1 MEITILWLFDV
12 LQEVS
17 PMVLVSSSSK
27 HTGVCTT
34 KLYITTLYHKTNH
47 SFVIQTCDIQL
58 TAWLANS
65 AGNPVT
71 IALAVDGSVCRSE

>member
-1 MEITILWLFDV
+1 MEIIILWLLDV

-17 PMVLVSSSSK
+17 PMVLVSSSLK
-27 HTGVCTT
+27 HTGVCIT

-47 SFVIQTCDIQL
+47 SCDTQL

-65 AGNPVT
+65 AANPIT
-71 IALAVDGSVCRSE
+71 IALASGGSICRSE